1 MMLNLQRIFLK
12 KISLPQI
19 LKEFYKVFEQNGF
32 EAYLVGG
39 AVRDICLNKKASDWD
54 VATNATPQNVMK
66 MFKFVVPTGF
76 EHGTVTVH
84 FHKAEIEVTTFRTE
98 SGYSD
103 ARHPDK
109 INYAATIEEDLARR
123 DFTMNAIAV
132 NLKNGRLTDPYH
144 GQKDIKK
151 KLIRTVGN
159 PLERFMEDGLRP
171 IRALR
176 FASKLG
182 FAIEKKT
189 FDAIFDNEV
198 QKKVLSISIE
208 RFRDEF
214 EKILKSKKP
223 SVGLKLM
230 EKTGILQLFIPEL
243 SKCRGVTQSDYRGF
257 HKFDVLDHLFYAC
270 DGAVQDKLN
279 VRLAALFHDIGK
291 PDAKKIVTQQA
302 FNVKTGKTENVETVT
317 FYNHEKIS
325 RDITEKVLTRL
336 KFSNDMIKNVCHLVN
351 EHMFHY
357 EKNWTNAAV
366 RRFIIRVKPENIEDL
381 FDLRLS
387 DMYGMWNQKVEIK
400 YNASVGLLLELKERI
415 KSELEKQNALSLK
428 SLKVNGNDLIEQNIA
443 FGKKIGEVLN
453 HLLECVIED
462 PELNDKEKL
471 LRIARSYV
479 N

>member
-1 MMLNLQRIFLK
+1 MKHLKIPEPLK
-12 KISLPQI
+12 KMND
-19 LKEFYKVFEQNGF
+19 VFRHHGY

-39 AVRDICLNKKASDWD
+39 AVRDVLRGKQGADWD
-54 VATNATPQNVMK
+54 VATNASPQAVMG
-66 MFKFVVPTGF
+66 MFRKVIPTGIA
-76 EHGTVTVH
+76 HGTVTVLFLNH
-84 FHKAEIEVTTFRTE
+84 SIEVTTYRTE
-98 SGYSD
+98 KDYADS
-103 ARHPDK
+103 RHPDSVEY
-109 INYAATIEEDLARR
+109 INTIEEDLSRR
-123 DFTMNAIAV
+123 DFTINAIAASLDDGHIV
-132 NLKNGRLTDPYH
+132 DPFD
-144 GQKDIKK
+144 GQKDIKEK
-151 KLIRTVGN
+151 RIQTVGA
-159 PLERFMEDGLRP
+159 PLDRFGEDGLRP
-171 IRALR
+171 IRAIR
-176 FASKLG
+176 FAAQLNFTLEEKTLEAIPLSKNKI
-182 FAIEKKT
+182 A
-189 FDAIFDNEV
+189 N
-198 QKKVLSISIE
+198 ISIE

-214 EKILKSKKP
+214 KKILKSRKP
-223 SVGLKLM
+223 SVALKLM
-230 EKTGILQLFIPEL
+230 ENTGILEMFIPEL
-243 SKCRGVTQSDYRGF
+243 AQCRGVEQADFRGF
-257 HKFDVLDHLFYAC
+257 HQFDVLDHLFYAC
-270 DGAVQDKLN
+270 DGAPQDNEN

-291 PDAKKIVTQQA
+291 PRAKQIATAENGEKII
-302 FNVKTGKTENVETVT
+302 T

-325 RDITEKVLTRL
+325 RDITEKVLIRL

-366 RRFIIRVKPENIEDL
+366 RRFIIRVKPENLEDL

-400 YNASVGLLLELKERI
+400 YSASVGLLLELKERI

-443 FGKKIGEVLN
+443 SGKKIGEVLN